1 MEKIMGEIMQEHVD
15 RLMMLGTLSADDL
28 QNCCDI
34 AMRRQPSIC
43 FKRQKRFENSNLIR
57 KSICGVDFLFLITAK
72 MIATTV
78 G

>member
-15 RLMMLGTLSADDL
+15 RLMMLGTLL